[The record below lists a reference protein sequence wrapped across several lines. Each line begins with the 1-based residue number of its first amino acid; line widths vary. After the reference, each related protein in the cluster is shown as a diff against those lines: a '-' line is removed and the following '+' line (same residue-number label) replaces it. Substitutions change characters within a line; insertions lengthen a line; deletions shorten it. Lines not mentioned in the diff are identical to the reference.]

1 MRKQLLRFSSLLVVF
16 SILMVSCD
24 KEEDKVEESPLFQLL
39 EDPAIMI
46 DTVAQA
52 ADTWDYGFAFS
63 PLKSGSI
70 SNLAMKLPATGA
82 FKVTLWDLSGSSPVA
97 LHAHN
102 INSGE
107 VHKIYRQDVGGIRVD
122 AGKKYG
128 ISILANTFYRVSKAG
143 GGAFTFPRT
152 IGNIVVHDFHEAIN
166 NSGLASFPT
175 ETNDTRVAP
184 CVDVIFI
191 AD

>member
-1 MRKQLLRFSSLLVVF
+1 
-16 SILMVSCD
+16 
-24 KEEDKVEESPLFQLL
+24 
-39 EDPAIMI
+39 
-46 DTVAQA
+46 
-52 ADTWDYGFAFS
+52 
-63 PLKSGSI
+63 
-70 SNLAMKLPATGA
+70 
-82 FKVTLWDLSGSSPVA
+82 
-97 LHAHN
+97 
-102 INSGE
+102 
-107 VHKIYRQDVGGIRVD
+107 VD